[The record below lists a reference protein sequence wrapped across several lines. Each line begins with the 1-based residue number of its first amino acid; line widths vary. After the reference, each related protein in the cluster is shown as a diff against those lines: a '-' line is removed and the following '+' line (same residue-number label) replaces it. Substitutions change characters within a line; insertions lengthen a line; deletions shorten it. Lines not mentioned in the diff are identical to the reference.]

1 MLGLA
6 TLAIVAGFILLV
18 WGADRFVLGASATAR
33 NLGVSP
39 LIIGLTI
46 VGFGTSAPEMLV
58 SAMAAANG
66 NPAMG
71 VGNALGSNITNV
83 GLVLGIT
90 ALIVP
95 LSVHS
100 SLLKREFPLL
110 LAVMGVS
117 LVLLWDGHMG
127 FNDGLVLLVGMGL
140 MVAWMVH
147 LGLSQ
152 RRSEAA
158 GVPGVEHDPMEDEFA
173 EEIPA
178 HMPMGKALFWLAF
191 GMAVL
196 VGSSRLLVWGA
207 VEIATWAGISDLV
220 IGLTIIAIGT
230 SLPELAAT
238 VMSALK
244 NEADIAIGNVLG
256 SNMFNLLAVLGMP
269 GVIAPAAMPEEL
281 LSRDIPVMFA
291 LTIALFIFAY
301 GFRGPGRLN
310 RIKGAVLLAGYGGY
324 MYWLY
329 LASTV

>member
-6 TLAIVAGFILLV
+6 SLAIIVGFILLV

-66 NPAMG
+66 NPDMG

-90 ALIVP
+90 ALVVP

-110 LAVMGVS
+110 LLVMGVS
-117 LVLLWDGHMG
+117 LALLWDGELG
-127 FNDGLVLLVGMGL
+127 ILDGTLLLVGMAM
-140 MVAWMVH
+140 MVLWMVH
-147 LGLSQ
+147 LGLKQ
-152 RRSEAA
+152 RAENS
-158 GVPGVEHDPMEDEFA
+158 VPDGHDPMVDEFS
-173 EEIPA
+173 EEIPE
-178 HMPMGKALFWLAF
+178 HMPMGWAIFWLVA
-191 GMAVL
+191 GLVIL

-207 VEIATWAGISDLV
+207 VEIAVWAGVSDLI

-230 SLPELAAT
+230 SLPEMAAS

-244 NEADIAIGNVLG
+244 GEADIAIGNVLG

-269 GVIAPAAMPEEL
+269 GVIAPSAVPAEVL
-281 LSRDIPVMFA
+281 NRDYPVMLA
-291 LTIALFIFAY
+291 LTVALLVFAY

-310 RIKGAVLLAGYGGY
+310 RLEGLALLGGY
-324 MYWLY
+324 FGYLWWLY
-329 LASTV
+329 LAATA